1 MLDFKK
7 ILSSIADIGQS
18 LLGKKFSKNRDIKS
32 LLSLCDDLISYKGTA
47 SGIAIAREISEI
59 YKILDTD
66 QKLSFFK
73 EINKKYKPNLNNI
86 DNAIKKFIIE
96 KSKNNL
102 DRLGDEIE
110 GRRQELIRR
119 LNMAPNGTS
128 ILVSMREDLLNF
140 IKQNPD
146 LKDFDQDIRHLFKS
160 WFNPGFLR
168 LERITWNTKAV
179 VLEKII
185 KYEKVHKIRDMN
197 DLKRRLDEDRRFYA
211 YFHPVLTDEPL
222 IFVQVA
228 FGKGLGRSIQ
238 ELLKPSSGT
247 MSTSNTAT
255 FYSISNCQE
264 GLMRVTLG
272 NFLIKR
278 VVYEIQNDCP
288 NIKNFGTLS
297 PLPGFRKWY
306 LALTEEK
313 LKSILNDFDTKKLE
327 FLKNDNFNNLSDKM
341 EEQKNSIKKL
351 VVHYLLKEK
360 INKKPLN
367 QVSRFHLG
375 NGASIDDVIINGNT
389 TDYGYKES
397 FGIMVNY
404 IYKLDKLEKIH
415 EDYINHKIISY
426 SDKIKKYV

>member
-18 LLGKKFSKNRDIKS
+18 LLGKKFSKNRDFKS

-86 DNAIKKFIIE
+86 DNAIKKFTIE

-102 DRLGDEIE
+102 DRLGEEIE

-140 IKQNPD
+140 IKQNAD

-168 LERITWNTKAV
+168 LERITWNTIAA

-185 KYEKVHKIRDMN
+185 KYEKVHKFRDMN
-197 DLKRRLDEDRRFYA
+197 DL
-211 YFHPVLTDEPL
+211 
-222 IFVQVA
+222 
-228 FGKGLGRSIQ
+228 
-238 ELLKPSSGT
+238 
-247 MSTSNTAT
+247 
-255 FYSISNCQE
+255 
-264 GLMRVTLG
+264 
-272 NFLIKR
+272 
-278 VVYEIQNDCP
+278 
-288 NIKNFGTLS
+288 
-297 PLPGFRKWY
+297 
-306 LALTEEK
+306 
-313 LKSILNDFDTKKLE
+313 
-327 FLKNDNFNNLSDKM
+327 
-341 EEQKNSIKKL
+341 
-351 VVHYLLKEK
+351 
-360 INKKPLN
+360 
-367 QVSRFHLG
+367 
-375 NGASIDDVIINGNT
+375 
-389 TDYGYKES
+389 
-397 FGIMVNY
+397 
-404 IYKLDKLEKIH
+404 
-415 EDYINHKIISY
+415 
-426 SDKIKKYV
+426 